1 MPSSSVC
8 WGIEIGAGAIKALK
22 LEAAGDGVKV
32 LDFAVI
38 PHKLVLSTPDLDEAD
53 ATRLALGTLVSH
65 FDLSGA
71 GIAMSVPGHAGFAR
85 FAKLPPVDKKNVPKI
100 VRYEAV
106 QQIPFPIEEV
116 EWDYQTFISPDSP
129 DVEVGIFAI
138 TRDRI
143 LERLAMYQDVQLVP
157 DVMTLSPLSAY
168 NALAYDLAFSEQT
181 PGTIILDVGTTST
194 DLIVAEAGRVWIRT
208 FPIGGH
214 QFTEALVSAFKLSY
228 TKAEK
233 LKREAEQSKHARHI
247 FQAMRPVFAD
257 LAQDVQRSI
266 GYYQSLHPDAN
277 LVRLIG
283 LGSTFRLPGLRKY
296 LKQQLQLD
304 VYRMEQ
310 FKRVSVDGPRSAE
323 FHAASLNMATAYGLA
338 LQGLGLNAIEANL
351 MPGAVLREVMWRR
364 KVKWFAIA
372 AGITVAAGAT
382 MFLRPFWDSTAVAGA
397 TPDPIIR
404 NVISEAT
411 TLKSEASEVTGGDAT
426 DYRAAKLMEMLDG
439 HDVYAHV
446 VDDLS
451 LMLEDADVKTGTPG
465 TFRLEK
471 LITKYKSPLVSK
483 SKKSR
488 STPRDR
494 GGGKAGGMGRGEPG
508 IAPPGLSSRGRSSS
522 RGEDLLD
529 TKLEP
534 SKNPRIFIQV
544 EVSTTQPDPQKLLLT
559 TLNKWL
565 AEHAEREG
573 VPYKI
578 VMGSSVT
585 WKKLGERE
593 IAAPD
598 EPAKGSGQQARS
610 PARGGRGGRGGRGMV
625 APPGDV
631 IITGAPQIA
640 QGVQNERATRAQGV
654 ASLEQIAPLPA
665 PPPEAEPGT
674 KIVTFAVAWEVELVR
689 DDSEEGE

>member
-1 MPSSSVC
+1 
-8 WGIEIGAGAIKALK
+8 
-22 LEAAGDGVKV
+22 
-32 LDFAVI
+32 
-38 PHKLVLSTPDLDEAD
+38 
-53 ATRLALGTLVSH
+53 
-65 FDLSGA
+65 
-71 GIAMSVPGHAGFAR
+71 
-85 FAKLPPVDKKNVPKI
+85 
-100 VRYEAV
+100 
-106 QQIPFPIEEV
+106 
-116 EWDYQTFISPDSP
+116 
-129 DVEVGIFAI
+129 
-138 TRDRI
+138 
-143 LERLAMYQDVQLVP
+143 VQLVP

-351 MPGAVLREVMWRR
+351 MPGAVLREAMWHR

-404 NVISEAT
+404 NVIGEAT
-411 TLKSEASEVTGGDAT
+411 SLKNEAREVTGGDAT

-446 VDDLS
+446 IDDLS
-451 LMLEDADVKTGTPG
+451 LMLEDADAKTGLPG

-471 LITKYKSPLVSK
+471 LITKYKAPEVSTSKK
-483 SKKSR
+483 SKSR

-494 GGGKAGGMGRGEPG
+494 GGGGKAGGMGRGEPG
-508 IAPPGLSSRGRSSS
+508 IAPPGSAGRGRGSS

-529 TKLEP
+529 TKLKP

-544 EVSTTQPDPQKLLLT
+544 EVSTTQADPQKLLLT
-559 TLNKWL
+559 TLSKWL
-565 AEHAEREG
+565 AENMEREG

-598 EPAKGSGQQARS
+598 EPEKVSGQQGRP
-610 PARGGRGGRGGRGMV
+610 PARGGRGGRGSRGMV
-625 APPGDV
+625 APPSEV

-640 QGVQNERATRAQGV
+640 QGVQKERATRAQGV

-674 KIVTFAVAWEVELVR
+674 KIVTFAVAWEVELVG
-689 DDSEEGE
+689 DKNEEGE